1 MFLGPYKLFD
11 IINLGIVKQLRI
23 TKITFDLELKLNHT
37 IESKEVD
44 IEDNTF
50 DNCKENNEA
59 QFITLKESIE
69 KVRGYLKANPNSTKR
84 KNQLEYLSNTLDHFV
99 NWYEDKALSLPDFSN
114 FMPNKIGIFSANLD
128 FSVISIGQTIHRLSE
143 NQSKII
149 KALYNSISD
158 GVDGL
163 TYQEIANRAGLTS
176 SSRVSSYFQSELR
189 WDDLL
194 KYSKLSR
201 RYSLKTK

>member
-69 KVRGYLKANPNSTKR
+69 KVRGYLKANPNSIKR

-99 NWYEDKALSLPDFSN
+99 NWYEDKELSLPDFSN

-201 RYSLKTK
+201 RYSLITK

>member
-69 KVRGYLKANPNSTKR
+69 KVRRYLKANPNSTKR

-99 NWYEDKALSLPDFSN
+99 NWYEDKELSLPDFSN

>member
-1 MFLGPYKLFD
+1 MFLGPYTLFD
-11 IINLGIVKQLRI
+11 IINLGTIKRLQV

-37 IESKEVD
+37 MKSKEYD

-99 NWYEDKALSLPDFSN
+99 NWYEDKELSLPDFSN

-201 RYSLKTK
+201 RYYLITK

>member
-99 NWYEDKALSLPDFSN
+99 NWYEDKELSLPDFSN
-114 FMPNKIGIFSANLD
+114 IMPNKIGIFSANLD